1 MTYLLDVNVLI
12 AALWVNHSEHARA
25 DAWIRDKTVA
35 TCPISE
41 LGFLRISSHP
51 KAMRA
56 DLAVA
61 RDLLRAFI
69 EKSSA
74 EFVADDLPSL
84 KSGPRRNE
92 EITDF
97 YLADLALKRN
107 MRLATLDSKI
117 VHAGVELIPPLTKP
131 GSIQ

>member
-12 AALWVNHSEHARA
+12 AALWVNHTEHARA

-51 KAMRA
+51 KAIHA
-56 DLAVA
+56 ELATA
-61 RDLLRAFI
+61 RELLRTFI
-69 EKSSA
+69 EKSHA

-84 KSGPRRNE
+84 KSRPRKNE

-97 YLADLALKRN
+97 YLADLALRSHMK
-107 MRLATLDSKI
+107 LATLDSRI
-117 VHAGVELIPPLTKP
+117 AHAGVELIPPLSKA
-131 GSIQ
+131 GSIG